1 MSSWTEISPEIP
13 AETTPHHGG
22 TLSPFDEEAL
32 YACMRCGFCINSCP
46 TQNLLQVETASP
58 RGRIG
63 MMRAVHEGILDLEE
77 ITPYLD
83 SCLGCRSCEDV
94 CPAGV
99 PYGMLLEEARHAQT
113 QFRPNPLPVRMA
125 YEYVLGTPVG
135 IQLAGLGLWF
145 YQATGL
151 QKVAH
156 GLNIVEKIGGKG
168 LSDMER
174 SMVKAPSPAQRW
186 SRKKVNPAKGERK
199 YKVAYF
205 LGCISDIVFFETNQ
219 NAIKVLNHL
228 GCEVEVPKN
237 QGCCGA
243 VHTHAGEVDMAK
255 VQAKRN
261 IETFEAGGYEFI
273 VNSAGGCGAAL
284 KEYPHLLKDEPD
296 WKERAERFA
305 KRCRDFSEI
314 VDWLVS
320 QGGAPAFGPVNAT
333 FTYKDSCHLRNVQ
346 KVVQPPRRLL
356 KAIPGAKYVEMPE
369 ADQCCGAAGTY
380 AVAQAEKSDGILNR
394 TMANVMKTGAD
405 TIVVANPPCHLEM
418 IEGVQC
424 SGAACGHMKVRHIAD
439 ILAEA
444 IDSK

>member
-1 MSSWTEISPEIP
+1 
-13 AETTPHHGG
+13 
-22 TLSPFDEEAL
+22 
-32 YACMRCGFCINSCP
+32 MRCGFCINSCP

-63 MMRAVHEGILDLEE
+63 MMRAVHEGVLNLEE

-83 SCLGCRSCEDV
+83 ACLGCRSCEDV

-99 PYGMLLEEARHAQT
+99 PYGQLLEEARHAIT
-113 QFRPNPLPVRMA
+113 KFRPNPLPVRLA

-151 QKVAH
+151 QKLTQS
-156 GLNIVEKIGGKG
+156 LNLVEKIGGKG
-168 LSDMER
+168 LADMEK
-174 SMVKAPSPAQRW
+174 SMVKAPSPVRRW
-186 SRKKVNPAKGERK
+186 SRKRKNPAKGERRF
-199 YKVAYF
+199 KVAYF
-205 LGCISDIVFFETNQ
+205 AGCVSDIVFWETNQ
-219 NAIKVLNHL
+219 NAVKVLTHL
-228 GCEVEVPKN
+228 GCEVEFPKG

-243 VHTHAGEVDMAK
+243 VHTHAGELEMAK

-261 IETFEAGGYEFI
+261 IQAFEAGGYDFI
-273 VNSAGGCGAAL
+273 VNTAGGCGAAL
-284 KEYPHLLKDEPD
+284 KEYHKLLKDEPA
-296 WKERAERFA
+296 WQERAERFVQ
-305 KRCRDFSEI
+305 RCRDFAEL
-314 VDWLVS
+314 VDWLIV
-320 QGGAPAFGPVNAT
+320 QGGAPAAFGPIQAT

-356 KAIPGAKYVEMPE
+356 KAIPGARFVELPE

-380 AVAQAEKSDGILNR
+380 AVTQAANADGILNR
-394 TMANVMKTGAD
+394 TMANVLKTGAD

-418 IEGVQC
+418 IEGVQTAKLE
-424 SGAACGHMKVRHIAD
+424 SKLKVRHIAD

-444 IDSK
+444 IEQ